1 MGGGKAANKK
11 RPAGTLAPRTHR
23 ASCVDMLRR
32 LFVLLPGVRAVHDE
46 FIADMRSAPPGTV
59 GYLFD
64 VGANDG
70 AWTRQW
76 ARLCVEMKSA
86 GKMVELHTFE
96 VQTQFFQPLTDLAKD
111 LTDWGC
117 RAHFHAAAA
126 WREEGTVEVLVG
138 LAKGK
143 PRAQNVRVAEL
154 DGSDSEKVT
163 IRSIDLAAHINKLLP
178 PSGSVS
184 LMKFE

>member
-1 MGGGKAANKK
+1 MSGGRKAAHKK

-46 FIADMRSAPPGTV
+46 FIADMRSAPAGTV

-96 VQTQFFQPLTDLAKD
+96 MQTQFFQPLTDLAKD
-111 LTDWGC
+111 LTDRGC
-117 RAHFHAAAA
+117 RAHFHAAA
-126 WREEGTVEVLVG
+126 EEGTVEVLVG

-154 DGSDSEKVT
+154 DSSDREKVT
-163 IRSIDLAAHINKLLP
+163 IRSIDLAAHLNKLLP